1 MRAAAFVAFA
11 GSFAALLACLTACGS
26 SGESAD
32 PPAPEADAAPRTE
45 PGPDGT
51 APGTD
56 AGTDSADAAGDVVT
70 SGGHYCTTLAPPPR
84 FCDDFDDGDLTNDWT
99 QFAVAPG
106 ALFQLDTTS
115 STSAPA
121 SFRLIANATSAAAA
135 NNVLLRTTM
144 FGVVKHAKLAF
155 SVFLPSLT
163 FTKGTI
169 AIAQF
174 YVNLDDVYTLYLRG
188 PDDAA
193 NIPMLETF
201 VGGVTT
207 RHMLTTLPPVGVWT
221 RVALDLDLAGGRANV
236 SFGADKALV
245 AAPIS
250 VLTGTEATMRLGAI
264 IDGPSD
270 AFEARFDD
278 VTIDY

>member
-1 MRAAAFVAFA
+1 MRAAAFAAFA
-11 GSFAALLACLTACGS
+11 GCVAAPLACLTACGS
-26 SGESAD
+26 AGESGD
-32 PPAPEADAAPRTE
+32 PPAEGPDAAPLPE
-45 PGPDGT
+45 PDQDGSLPDGDG
-51 APGTD
+51 GTD
-56 AGTDSADAAGDVVT
+56 AADASDAVVNP
-70 SGGHYCTTLAPPPR
+70 GGRFCTKLAPVPR

-99 QFAVAPG
+99 QSAVAPG
-106 ALFQLDTTS
+106 ALFQLDTSS

-121 SFRLIANATSAAAA
+121 SFHLIAKATSVAAS

-144 FGVVKHAKLAF
+144 LGVVKHGKLSF

-174 YVNLDDVYTLYLRG
+174 YVNLDDVYTLYLLG
-188 PDDAA
+188 PDDAS
-193 NIPMLETF
+193 NIPMLEAF

-207 RHMLTTLPPVGVWT
+207 RHMLTTLPPVGMWT
-221 RVALDLDLAGGRANV
+221 RVAIDLDLAGGKASV
-236 SFGADKALV
+236 SFGADKALD

-250 VLTGTEATMRLGAI
+250 VLTGTEATVRLGAI
-264 IDGPSD
+264 IDGPAD

-278 VTIDY
+278 VTLDY